1 MANYEISVVIDQ
13 IIDALGDFIEPFVFG
28 ADIIRGQV
36 NRTPP
41 PSGEY
46 VELTEI
52 LSSDLAIPYQ
62 EYSKSDA
69 EDPPIYDQA
78 DLIGRVRS
86 DIQVDFYGDSSG
98 NWCRAVLN
106 AIRTGYGFDQFP
118 DGIRPLY
125 ASDGMQHPW
134 TTGEKQS
141 VTRWTITVSIQYN
154 PQLTVPQEFA
164 DELSAIVDVPVD
176 QM

>member
-1 MANYEISVVIDQ
+1 MANYEISVVIDE

-52 LSSDLAIPYQ
+52 LSVDLSVPYQ
-62 EYSKSDA
+62 TY
-69 EDPPIYDQA
+69 EDDPQEPENA
-78 DLIGRVRS
+78 LTNLVGRVRS
-86 DIQVDFYGDSSG
+86 DIQVDFYGDNSG
-98 NWCRAVLN
+98 SWCRAIQN
-106 AIRTGYGFDQFP
+106 AIRTGYGFDNFP
-118 DGIRPLY
+118 DNIKPLY

-134 TTGEKQS
+134 SSGEKQS
-141 VTRWTITVSIQYN
+141 ITRWTLTVSIQYN
-154 PQLTVPQEFA
+154 PQVTAPQEFA
-164 DELSAIVDVPVD
+164 DELSATVAVPVD
-176 QM
+176 ET